1 MEYQDY
7 LQHWNY
13 FCSLAARLE
22 GTKDYV
28 YHGFSGNGPGNAKMI
43 HGEVYSDIFKQ
54 IIILAASEFEIL
66 AKALCKEKGER
77 AKNIKDISRILL
89 QHFPELPKTEIM
101 TTFCTCIPLED
112 WKYDGEKVNG
122 LEWWNAYNA
131 LKHNE
136 VRSYQKATL
145 ANAYLSVA
153 SLYILIL
160 YYMYVTF
167 GSLKIP
173 SILPPAYFKS
183 KYTVEAFATNGGLL
197 PDWGNKSPAEVLKE
211 KYPSYYTT

>member
-1 MEYQDY
+1 MDYQDY
-7 LQHWNY
+7 LQHWNF

-66 AKALCKEKGER
+66 AKAFCKEKGER
-77 AKNIKDISRILL
+77 AKTIKDISRILL

-101 TTFCTCIPLED
+101 TTFCICTPLQD
-112 WKYDGEKVNG
+112 WNYDGEKVNG

-136 VRSYQKATL
+136 VKSYQKASL
-145 ANAYLSVA
+145 ENAYLSVA
-153 SLYILIL
+153 SLYILNL
-160 YYMYVTF
+160 YYMYSVY
-167 GSLKIP
+167 GSLKMA
-173 SILPPAYFKS
+173 SIDPPVYFKS
-183 KYTVEAFATNGGLL
+183 KYTIEAFASDEGLL
-197 PDWGNKSPAEVLKE
+197 PDWGNKSSAEAIKE
-211 KYPSYYTT
+211 KYPDLF